1 MSSSNYKGF
10 TTKALNVPFPKQDPY
25 NALHMPVYEG
35 VAYGFDDSK
44 HISDTFQGKV
54 QAHTYSRTSNPTVQ
68 YLEHKIKA
76 LTGANHVLALSS
88 GMAAISST
96 ILSITKAGD
105 NIISSNHLFGHTYAI
120 LDSTLREFDI
130 ETRFTDLSNIAEL
143 KNQIDSKTRAIYFET
158 VTNPQLEVLDLEELS
173 AFASEHNLLLI
184 CDSTMTP
191 LNTFNS
197 SEWGVNIEVMST
209 TKFISGGAT
218 SVGGLIIDNGNY
230 DWSNIEKLKPF
241 ATKFG
246 KDALAMML
254 RKNIFRNFGACM
266 SPQAAHYQNM
276 GLDILELRV
285 SKAFNNCLILG
296 DYLQSHPKVTEV
308 NYPGLSTSSDYEL
321 VKKQFNGIPG
331 TIMTF
336 SLTSEEAC
344 YHFMD
349 RLCAIRRATNLNDNK
364 SLIIHPYST
373 IYSEFTYEERNE
385 MNISPTMMRLSV
397 GIEYAEDL
405 MADIE
410 QALSAK

>member
-1 MSSSNYKGF
+1 MSSKSYKGF

-44 HISDTFQGKV
+44 HIADTFQGKV

-68 YLEHKIKA
+68 YFEHKIKA
-76 LTGANHVLALSS
+76 LTGAHHVLALSS
-88 GMAAISST
+88 GMAAISSA
-96 ILSITKAGD
+96 ILAVTKAGD

-120 LDSTLREFDI
+120 LDSTFKEFDI
-130 ETRFTDLSNIAEL
+130 ETRFVDLSNLE
-143 KNQIDSKTRAIYFET
+143 QIEQCIDDKTRAIYFET
-158 VTNPQLEVLDLEELS
+158 VTNPQLEVIDLEKLA
-173 AFASEHNLLLI
+173 AFAKSKNILLI

-197 SEWGVNIEVMST
+197 RLWGIDIELMST

-218 SVGGLIIDNGNY
+218 SVGGLIIDNGTY
-230 DWSNIEKLKPF
+230 DWSQIEKLKPF
-241 ATKFG
+241 SEKFG
-246 KDALAMML
+246 KEAFAMTL

-285 SKAFNNCLILG
+285 AKAYENCLQLG
-296 DYLQSHPKVTEV
+296 DFLQKHTKVTDV
-308 NYPGLSTSSDYEL
+308 NYPGLPTSKDYQL

-336 SLTSEEAC
+336 SLTTEEAC
-344 YHFMD
+344 YNFMD

-364 SLIIHPYST
+364 SLIIHPHST
-373 IYSEFTYEERNE
+373 IYSEFSIEEREE
-385 MNISPTMMRLSV
+385 MGIAPNMMRLSV
-397 GIEYAEDL
+397 GIELVEDL
-405 MADIE
+405 IADIE
-410 QALSAK
+410 QALA